1 MTLLAATEAYIA
13 LRRSLGAVFSVDGRI
28 LRSFGRSLGD
38 IPVASISTELCLT
51 FCRGN
56 GPPTRFWL
64 RKHEALRGFLRYL
77 VGRQHLE
84 ASPLPEP
91 PPRIRSAFQPYIYS
105 RDEIRRLL
113 DATATCLSGRSRLTP
128 LTLRTLLLLIY
139 GAGLRA
145 SEALRLRCCDVDCR
159 NRLVTIWDTKFF
171 KSRLVPVGAAL
182 AGALERHRNDR
193 EHLPLLDGERS
204 PFFSRRTGEAIPLA
218 GFEAAFVRLREQVG
232 IRRPATERWQPR
244 IHDLRATFAVHRLL
258 AWYRDGGDVQARLP
272 LLATY
277 MGHVNLSGTQT
288 YLSMTPELLAEAS
301 LRFERYASRPGAAGT
316 ADD

>member
-1 MTLLAATEAYIA
+1 MTLLVATEAYIA

-38 IPVASISTELCLT
+38 IPVAAISPELCLT
-51 FCRGN
+51 FCRGS

-77 VGRQHLE
+77 VGRKHIE
-84 ASPLPEP
+84 ASPLSEP
-91 PPRIRSAFQPYIYS
+91 PPRIRSTFQPYIYS

-128 LTLRTLLLLIY
+128 STLRTLLLLIY

-145 SEALRLRCCDVDCR
+145 GEAIRLRCCDVDCR

-182 AGALERHRNDR
+182 AGALERHRSDR

-204 PFFSRRTGEAIPLA
+204 PFFSRQTGEAITLA
-218 GFEAAFVRLREQVG
+218 GLEAVFVRLREQVG

-301 LRFERYASRPGAAGT
+301 LRFERYASRPGAGT

>member
-1 MTLLAATEAYIA
+1 MTLLAAAEAYIV
-13 LRRSLGAVFSVDGRI
+13 LRRALGAVFSVDARI
-28 LRSFGRSLGD
+28 LRSFCRSLGD
-38 IPVASISTELCLT
+38 IPVATISPELCLA

-64 RKHEALRGFLRYL
+64 RKHEALRGFFRHL
-77 VGRQHLE
+77 VGREHLE

-91 PPRIRSAFQPYIYS
+91 PPRIRSTFQPYIYS
-105 RDEIRRLL
+105 HDEIQRLL
-113 DATATCLSGRSRLTP
+113 AATATCLSGRCCMTP
-128 LTLRTLLLLIY
+128 LTLRTLVLFIY

-145 SEALRLRCCDVDCR
+145 GEALRLRCCDVDCR
-159 NRLVTIWDTKFF
+159 DRLVTIWDTKFF

-182 AGALERHRNDR
+182 AVALERHRSDR
-193 EHLPLLDGERS
+193 ERLPLLDGERS
-204 PFFSRRTGEAIPLA
+204 PFFSRHTGEAIPL
-218 GFEAAFVRLREQVG
+218 GRLDAAFVRLREHAG

-244 IHDLRATFAVHRLL
+244 VHDLRATFAVHRLL
-258 AWYRDGGDVQARLP
+258 AWYRDGEDVQARLP

-288 YLSMTPELLAEAS
+288 YLRMTPELLSEAS
-301 LRFERYASRPGAAGT
+301 LRFERYASPSGART